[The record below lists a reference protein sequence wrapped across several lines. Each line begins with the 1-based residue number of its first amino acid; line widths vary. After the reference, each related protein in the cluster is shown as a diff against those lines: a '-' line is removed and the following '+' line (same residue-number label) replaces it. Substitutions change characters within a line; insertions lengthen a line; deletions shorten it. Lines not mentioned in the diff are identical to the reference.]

1 MTMHAVMHGD
11 ILRNYTIIKVADVAL
26 KTILKKNSKFFS
38 FVNHRIFLC
47 FIKKCQSIWFSRLAS
62 YS

>member
-38 FVNHRIFLC
+38 LCQPQDIPVFYQKMSVNLV
-47 FIKKCQSIWFSRLAS
+47 QSFGQL
-62 YS
+62 

>member
-26 KTILKKNSKFFS
+26 KTILKKNSKFFLCQPPDIPVFYQKMSVNLVQS
-38 FVNHRIFLC
+38 FGQL
-47 FIKKCQSIWFSRLAS
+47 
-62 YS
+62 